1 MFKNAEHIETSN
13 LMVRNKID
21 FTVHIIESQST
32 SYIVHFSANNFSK
45 IFRITVDRDE
55 SNEKLLS
62 EFRKYI
68 TGLLSGVRDRNEQ
81 EELNILT
88 VA

>member
-1 MFKNAEHIETSN
+1 M
-13 LMVRNKID
+13 
-21 FTVHIIESQST
+21 
-32 SYIVHFSANNFSK
+32 
-45 IFRITVDRDE
+45 DRDE

-68 TGLLSGVRDRNEQ
+68 SGLLSGVRDRNEQ